1 MPSNSDRDKEGE
13 RIIGFQNLLS
23 PSEEIEQS
31 YLKVIST
38 RAFHVTNYALVLVH
52 GGNEKKKREKI

>member
-38 RAFHVTNYALVLVH
+38 RAFM
-52 GGNEKKKREKI
+52 